1 MGLSFTT
8 VQRMFIGSFLASLFV
23 WYFQGSV
30 MDAALTLVGLSTL
43 TGIVWGLSEKD
54 ITFDALGVNAAGF
67 LVVFSFLASIAIFAE
82 ICIGVF
88 DWPTVGSYSLSL
100 FFVGSFWWTG
110 ALVQPSN
117 N

>member
-23 WYFQGSV
+23 WYFQGAV

-110 ALVQPSN
+110 ALIQPSN